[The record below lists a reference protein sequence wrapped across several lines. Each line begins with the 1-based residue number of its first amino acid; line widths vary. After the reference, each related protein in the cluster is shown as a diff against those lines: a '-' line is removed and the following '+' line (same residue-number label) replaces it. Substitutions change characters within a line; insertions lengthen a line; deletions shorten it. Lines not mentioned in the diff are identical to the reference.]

1 MDLFLFNASS
11 FLCLSGCD
19 FIKKNYHV
27 SLAVISILND
37 DGSIVFHSSHNDGF
51 LLFLKIKLTIVR
63 VTY

>member
-1 MDLFLFNASS
+1 MLQAFFVYQDVISL
-11 FLCLSGCD
+11 
-19 FIKKNYHV
+19 KKNYHV